1 MESQV
6 KYHCQLCQE
15 ETDHAT
21 SHCPKLKCIQCGLQ
35 GHTKRDCPLQRG
47 FELKSTIVKE
57 VPNLRFCRLQKLINI
72 VGMNCRCIFCLKQ
85 KSKDTCCS
93 G

>member
-35 GHTKRDCPLQRG
+35 GHTKRDCPLKRG

-57 VPNLRFCRLQKLINI
+57 VPNFPIKVNFDHNSISSNKATTSA
-72 VGMNCRCIFCLKQ
+72 NT
-85 KSKDTCCS
+85 SK
-93 G
+93 

>member
-47 FELKSTIVKE
+47 FELKSTIVK
-57 VPNLRFCRLQKLINI
+57 
-72 VGMNCRCIFCLKQ
+72 
-85 KSKDTCCS
+85 
-93 G
+93 